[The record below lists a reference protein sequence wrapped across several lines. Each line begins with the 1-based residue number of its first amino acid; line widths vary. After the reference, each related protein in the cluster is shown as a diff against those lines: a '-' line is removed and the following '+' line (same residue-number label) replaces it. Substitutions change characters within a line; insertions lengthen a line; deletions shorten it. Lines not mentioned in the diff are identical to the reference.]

1 MPVTGQG
8 LDGDVSAHHPLLGRG
23 RPAIRAHGWVGFP
36 GKDGPE
42 CLVWGSAGSA
52 GPLTRALEPPWAPPS
67 DTILLGKGFDLWV
80 LGTQRRP
87 GLRLGVCAP
96 GLPALRASGPCLEGE
111 PGGLIL
117 DLGAGELAGALGPR
131 KAWMGSEKDAVQSPL
146 ECLGVLGR
154 GWWQGARR
162 GTVGL
167 CGVADTAY
175 RPPQSFFAK
184 ALFLGVKLAL

>member
-8 LDGDVSAHHPLLGRG
+8 LDRDVSAHHPLLGRG

-117 DLGAGELAGALGPR
+117 DLGAGGGGCRHE
-131 KAWMGSEKDAVQSPL
+131 
-146 ECLGVLGR
+146 
-154 GWWQGARR
+154 
-162 GTVGL
+162 GT
-167 CGVADTAY
+167 
-175 RPPQSFFAK
+175 FK
-184 ALFLGVKLAL
+184 